1 METLSFQPSNIS
13 GVPKGQAFKPCDE
26 HSLRTLTSNDT
37 DIRICNFSFVQ
48 DQGLGADQ
56 LTHCDT
62 PRPSQLGLPRLIW
75 CVSFFFSSSFSFNL
89 SFVQAQLQVKQ
100 RWRDASRCAKQIDT
114 TWQHVCL
121 RWKQWRV
128 WKRTQMI
135 TEHQQIARNTD
146 FYSAKMTWPS

>member
-56 LTHCDT
+56 LTVTLHAQVNWAYHG
-62 PRPSQLGLPRLIW
+62 SSG
-75 CVSFFFSSSFSFNL
+75 VSASFSPHHFL
-89 SFVQAQLQVKQ
+89 STLVSSKPNCKRSKGEGTQVGVQNRKHLAACVFEMETVEIWGTLGEHAILK
-100 RWRDASRCAKQIDT
+100 AKNDGIS
-114 TWQHVCL
+114 HEIL
-121 RWKQWRV
+121 
-128 WKRTQMI
+128 
-135 TEHQQIARNTD
+135 
-146 FYSAKMTWPS
+146 